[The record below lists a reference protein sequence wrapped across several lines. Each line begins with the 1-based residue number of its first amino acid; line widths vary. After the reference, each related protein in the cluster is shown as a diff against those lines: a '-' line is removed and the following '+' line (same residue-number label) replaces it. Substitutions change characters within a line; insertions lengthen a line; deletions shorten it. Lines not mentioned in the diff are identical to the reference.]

1 MREIELKIHD
11 MSTTL
16 HPADAYALVLEE
28 KEGGRKLPII
38 IGHLEAQAIKVM
50 MVKYHPPR
58 PLTHDLFKGLTE
70 QLGVTMT
77 KILIYK
83 AKGGVFYSY
92 LYFEKD
98 GEELKVDART
108 SDAVALALRYRC
120 PMYATE
126 DVIESE
132 HLHDLGEGKF
142 SVPIT
147 SVSLQM
153 LEEALAMAVEREDYE
168 QASHLRDEIRRRKE
182 EDKK

>member
-11 MSTTL
+11 MSSTL

-50 MVKYHPPR
+50 MLKYQPPR
-58 PLTHDLFKGLTE
+58 PLTHDLFKDLTG

-77 KILIYK
+77 KMLIYK

-92 LYFEKD
+92 LYFDKD
-98 GEELKVDART
+98 GEELKIDART

-126 DVIESE
+126 DVIISE

-153 LEEALAMAVEREDYE
+153 LDEALALAIEKEDYE

-182 EDKK
+182 EEKE